1 MARSSPLDKRILV
14 TGIQAK
20 QGVVAVTGDGTND
33 APALKKADVGFSMGI
48 TGTDIAKA
56 ASDIILLDDDFT
68 SIVVALKY
76 GRNVYDSVR
85 KFLQFQLAVN
95 VTAMAIVFFGSCILS
110 DSPLNAVQMLWVN
123 LVMDTF
129 GALALATEPP
139 MEDILKRAPYPKSA
153 SIVNEVMW
161 RNIFG
166 HAIFQIV
173 VLGMV
178 IFLVPGT
185 LTENYWQAC
194 TKDQEMSL
202 CDSWNPFFTNVL
214 YETTDN
220 SLKAWKD
227 RNLTPDMYD
236 QALLQKLNCQ
246 IYGEK
251 NPDWDDS

>member
-1 MARSSPLDKRILV
+1 
-14 TGIQAK
+14 
-20 QGVVAVTGDGTND
+20 
-33 APALKKADVGFSMGI
+33 MGI
-48 TGTDIAKA
+48 TGTDIAKG

-85 KFLQFQLAVN
+85 KFLQFQLSVN

-139 MEDILKRAPYPKSA
+139 MPDIVKRPPYPKSA
-153 SIVNEVMW
+153 SIVNDIMW

-173 VLGMV
+173 VLALL
-178 IFLVPGT
+178 IFLVPGN
-185 LTENYWQAC
+185 LTENYWMAC
-194 TKDQEMSL
+194 SDTGVKMADCQN
-202 CDSWNPFFTNVL
+202 WNPFYTHVL
-214 YETTDN
+214 YDTEISKNIWVARGLT
-220 SLKAWKD
+220 WKD
-227 RNLTPDMYD
+227 YDETLLKRLNCDIHSEKNLDWDMAANCDAYWKTIKVNPTSIYTPD
-236 QALLQKLNCQ
+236 
-246 IYGEK
+246 
-251 NPDWDDS
+251 